1 MSSLRVYLAGE
12 TLLEGHGT
20 VLTGAELHGRTG
32 RRAIA
37 WFLLNPNSPV
47 TRESLAG
54 AVWGEHLPAAW
65 PGSLSALLSKLRTPL
80 DRVGVSI
87 ATSSGTH
94 ALVLPRDTWIDVE
107 AALASLETAVAHCR
121 AGSHA
126 AAFGA
131 LGVTIATTRQPLL
144 AGEEAEWL
152 TPMRERL
159 GRARATALELLAD
172 LWLANNEPSLA
183 IEAAAELAQ
192 LDPYRDAGHQ
202 RLMRAHLQ
210 RGDRAKAIQAYGQF
224 RELLSD
230 EIGVDPSPETHALYL
245 EALRS

>member
-1 MSSLRVYLAGE
+1 MTSLRVYLAGE
-12 TLLEGHGT
+12 TLLEGQGA
-20 VLTGAELHGRTG
+20 VLTGADLHGRTG
-32 RRAIA
+32 RRAVA
-37 WFLLNPNSPV
+37 WLLLNPNDPV

-54 AVWGEHLPAAW
+54 AIWGDNLPAAW
-65 PGSLSALLSKLRTPL
+65 PGSLSALLSKLRVPL
-80 DRVGVSI
+80 ERVGVGIS
-87 ATSSGTH
+87 TSSGSH
-94 ALVLPRDTWIDVE
+94 ALVLPPDAWIDVN
-107 AALASLETAVAHCR
+107 AALESLETAVAHCR

-131 LGVTIATTRQPLL
+131 LAVTIATTRQPLV
-144 AGEEAEWL
+144 AGEEADWL

-159 GRARATALELLAD
+159 ARARATALELLAD
-172 LWLANNEPSLA
+172 LWLANNESALA

-224 RELLSD
+224 RELLSN
-230 EIGVDPSPETHALYL
+230 EIGVDPSPETQALYL